1 MHCAMS
7 NKRKICKNLCAAIL
21 LSAAGGHV
29 HAQDAGAAA
38 GELGERDVVKVAV
51 EHYPGLSASLRELES
66 ARWGVV
72 GEEGRYGPVLVL
84 DGNFTRAESQSPFT
98 GTVFS
103 GIDPVNM
110 VPLSMQVSGV
120 SETINRRAEAGAELK
135 KHLTF
140 GTDLSLRVS
149 GGWQDTQ
156 NNRNLTFVSG
166 DVYLVTTKLTLKQPL
181 LRGRGRDVNEATL
194 RSMRVQQ
201 SEAEHAR
208 DRLASELLRD
218 VLGAYWELWY
228 AERTIAI
235 EDASRGVAQKQRDQ
249 ARARTETGSLA
260 VADVLSFE
268 TEVAQRDEALL
279 AAKGERQQREHE
291 LRRLLGVLSG
301 DAIALPDAEPEVRGV
316 SASADAEVE
325 LLAESRALREAKAQV
340 ERARLEA
347 KTAADPL
354 RSRLDFDSYVQVQG
368 VGNGNDDI
376 GNPVSRYGTDPA
388 VSAFVSLTYEQPL
401 DSRQHRAAAARA
413 RLSVEVAEQRLRE
426 LQNQELTQLH
436 AALSRHEMQRARI
449 DLTRETVRIAEQQL
463 AAQEARFVSGSTT
476 PLAVIEAEDGVRT
489 ARLRV
494 ARAQADL
501 ELSTLAIEH
510 ATGRLLERYAKELS
524 AQK

>member
-1 MHCAMS
+1 
-7 NKRKICKNLCAAIL
+7 
-21 LSAAGGHV
+21 
-29 HAQDAGAAA
+29 
-38 GELGERDVVKVAV
+38 
-51 EHYPGLSASLRELES
+51 
-66 ARWGVV
+66 
-72 GEEGRYGPVLVL
+72 
-84 DGNFTRAESQSPFT
+84 
-98 GTVFS
+98 
-103 GIDPVNM
+103 
-110 VPLSMQVSGV
+110 
-120 SETINRRAEAGAELK
+120 
-135 KHLTF
+135 
-140 GTDLSLRVS
+140 
-149 GGWQDTQ
+149 
-156 NNRNLTFVSG
+156 
-166 DVYLVTTKLTLKQPL
+166 
-181 LRGRGRDVNEATL
+181 
-194 RSMRVQQ
+194 
-201 SEAEHAR
+201 
-208 DRLASELLRD
+208 
-218 VLGAYWELWY
+218 
-228 AERTIAI
+228 
-235 EDASRGVAQKQRDQ
+235 
-249 ARARTETGSLA
+249 
-260 VADVLSFE
+260 
-268 TEVAQRDEALL
+268 
-279 AAKGERQQREHE
+279 
-291 LRRLLGVLSG
+291 
-301 DAIALPDAEPEVRGV
+301 VRGV